1 MKATL
6 AMAAVLASTLP
17 ACERVVT
24 GTDLPAAPLQI
35 DSSSLPDGQVDAP
48 YAAALSASG
57 GLPPYEFAIAVGA
70 LPAGLILAPDGTISG
85 TPVSPGSSNFT
96 AMVGDSAAPAQTSE
110 RSLSILVAPAP
121 APGPLAI
128 ATVALPRGS
137 QGIAY
142 EFTLVATGGTPPYAW
157 SVSSGS
163 LPDGLALTS
172 GGLLSGI
179 PSRRGTS
186 MFTATVVD
194 GAVTPQVA
202 SRQLSLT
209 IQ

>member
-1 MKATL
+1 MKARL
-6 AMAAVLASTLP
+6 AMAAALLSSTLS
-17 ACERVVT
+17 ACERIVT
-24 GTDLPAAPLQI
+24 GADLQAAPLQI

-57 GLPPYEFAIAVGA
+57 GVPPYQFAVAVGA
-70 LPAGLILAPDGTISG
+70 LPDGLALAPDGAITG
-85 TPVSPGSSNFT
+85 TPVFPGSSTFT

-110 RSLSILVAPAP
+110 RRLSILVAP

-128 ATVALPRGS
+128 ATAALPRGNL
-137 QGIAY
+137 GMAY
-142 EFTLVATGGTPPYAW
+142 EFTLLAVGGTPPYGW

-163 LPDGLALTS
+163 LTEGLALSS
-172 GGLLSGI
+172 GGVLSGT

-194 GAVTPQVA
+194 GAVAPQMA
-202 SRQLSLT
+202 SRQFSLT